1 MTSLTADDSAV
12 ASSITP
18 VSQALL
24 KTDVLGRLRITREH
38 RQRLIEEFDRSGTSA
53 ARFAQLAGLKYSTFA
68 AWVRRHRCHLPART
82 AGKQVRLVEAVAV
95 RNKQDSDPAVKL
107 QLPGGAQLEL
117 SSVQQA
123 TVVAALIQA
132 LAGRC

>member
-68 AWVRRHRCHLPART
+68 AWVKAATTGTCRAEDNLE
-82 AGKQVRLVEAVAV
+82 G
-95 RNKQDSDPAVKL
+95 RNNVQTVLITSAKA
-107 QLPGGAQLEL
+107 AY
-117 SSVQQA
+117 SV
-123 TVVAALIQA
+123 T
-132 LAGRC
+132 